1 MGEVVVHSGEVVA
14 ASGETVAHSA
24 EVVAS
29 GTNSGSVGSGGS
41 LEEVVAQL
49 G

>member
-1 MGEVVVHSGEVVA
+1 MVHSGEVVVE
-14 ASGETVAHSA
+14 SGETVAHSG

-41 LEEVVAQL
+41 VEVVVAQL